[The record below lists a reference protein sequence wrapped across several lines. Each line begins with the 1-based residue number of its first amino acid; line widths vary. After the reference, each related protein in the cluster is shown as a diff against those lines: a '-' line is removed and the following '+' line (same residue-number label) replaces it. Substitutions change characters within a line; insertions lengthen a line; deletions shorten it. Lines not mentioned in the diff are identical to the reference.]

1 MKAAP
6 ALVKC
11 QEDDDFVATFEKM
24 MSDDMLTR
32 KTENLRVPNMDVA
45 VPMHLRGP
53 TGDKGRCDPLDR
65 SGEKKIGG
73 NTPKYLLTQQQ

>member
-11 QEDDDFVATFEKM
+11 QEDDDFVTNFEKM

-53 TGDKGRCDPLDR
+53 TGDKGRCDR
-65 SGEKKIGG
+65 EKKIGG